1 MAKLQITLTR
11 SVIGRPETQRKTV
24 EALGLKKTNSS
35 VVVEDNPAIRG
46 QINKVKHLVTV
57 EENNQGGAEMKLH
70 ELKPAEG
77 SRKERNRVG
86 RGVATGNGK
95 TSGRGHKGQKARS
108 GGGVR
113 PGFEGGQLPLF
124 RRLPKRGF
132 TNINRKE
139 YAIVNLDQL
148 NKFEDGTE
156 VTPALLVESGV
167 VKNEKSGIKIL
178 GNGSLDKKLTVKAH
192 KFSASAREAIDAK
205 GGAHEVI

>member
-1 MAKLQITLTR
+1 
-11 SVIGRPETQRKTV
+11 
-24 EALGLKKTNSS
+24 
-35 VVVEDNPAIRG
+35 
-46 QINKVKHLVTV
+46 
-57 EENNQGGAEMKLH
+57 MKLH

-86 RGVATGNGK
+86 RGAATGNGK

-108 GGGVR
+108 GGKVR

-148 NKFEDGTE
+148 NQFEDGTE

-167 VKNEKSGIKIL
+167 VKNEKSGIKVL

-192 KFSASAREAIDAK
+192 KFSTSAAEAIDAK
-205 GGAHEVI
+205 GGALEVI